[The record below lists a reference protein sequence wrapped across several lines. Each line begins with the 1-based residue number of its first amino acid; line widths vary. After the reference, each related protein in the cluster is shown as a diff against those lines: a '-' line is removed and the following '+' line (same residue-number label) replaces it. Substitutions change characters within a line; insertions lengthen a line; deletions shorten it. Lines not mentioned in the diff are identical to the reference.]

1 MTDINIIVGE
11 EHGHHGHPHPND
23 HDCPHHDPQEVVPF
37 EKEDDDLPPKEAG
50 DDSRTRELIAQ
61 EERASNDY
69 EQLADEADDADTK
82 EVYEDISDEEK
93 VHAGELLVLLLKQ
106 DPKQKKALEEGSEE
120 VRELVGGESFR
131 SMFEKGRGAVIAKA
145 NGTSIAKAKPKGKV
159 GEKPQGMPT
168 HTEGNKQ
175 IEKENRK
182 RDKRLNQGAGHR
194 ENPKVGEPSSQISP
208 EKALAD
214 QGRTTDKV
222 KEKPVEYSSKAP
234 KERRPYPG
242 KPSTPNRK
250 GPEHDTAGPMEGH
263 VSTEERPT
271 GDILIGDNPMQT
283 ALLNDPSK
291 AAYAEAYRNSVQ
303 GVWNPESQLGFADS
317 RGDLHTTT
325 PSSVGPGWSPVTNAA
340 GKVPEPSATEPDG
353 SLDKVASAVH
363 PAEAIPLEGLD
374 SVKLSLADARKRAA
388 ADTPGP
394 GGD

>member
-1 MTDINIIVGE
+1 MRN
-11 EHGHHGHPHPND
+11 HGHPHPND

-82 EVYEDISDEEK
+82 EVYEDISNEEK

-159 GEKPQGMPT
+159 EGKPQKWPT

-175 IEKENRK
+175 IEKENLR
-182 RDKRLNQGAGHR
+182 RNKRLNQGTGYR

-208 EKALAD
+208 EKALANM
-214 QGRTTDKV
+214 GRTSDKV
-222 KEKPVEYSSKAP
+222 MENPVEYASKAQG
-234 KERRPYPG
+234 ERRPYPG
-242 KPSTPNRK
+242 KSSTPNRT
-250 GPEHDTAGPMEGH
+250 GPGHDTAGSIESH
-263 VSTEERPT
+263 VSTEKRPT
-271 GDILIGDNPMQT
+271 GDILIGDDSTQT
-283 ALLNDPSK
+283 ALLNEPSK

-303 GVWNPESQLGFADS
+303 GAWNPESQLGFADS